1 MGICI
6 PIVEIYSWRSSTGS
20 SGVVGAVGACELEEA
35 EEVVLLATSFRV
47 LRTLNDSGSCF
58 AEFNVPCFPILKFVI
73 ARSSSSWVKVPP
85 SYLAQISLL
94 KLLKEKRKEN
104 IGN

>member
-6 PIVEIYSWRSSTGS
+6 PIVENIFMEIFYGS

-58 AEFNVPCFPILKFVI
+58 AEFNVSCFPILKFVI
-73 ARSSSSWVKVPP
+73 ARRSSS
-85 SYLAQISLL
+85 
-94 KLLKEKRKEN
+94 
-104 IGN
+104 